1 MIIELG
7 KVTAETK
14 QIGPPLQPDNATVI
28 GDFS

>member
-14 QIGPPLQPDNATVI
+14 QGGPVQLPDSATSL
-28 GDFS
+28 GQFA